1 MPMKWI
7 PRNISLWSNIA
18 FSLAFVSNVLVILF
32 YPFETGTKVLR
43 ESSIIFRKT
52 VCVFVCLCLHA
63 CLHIYV
69 FVCGF
74 ACLCLHVHACSNA
87 GLHAIQLLNCR
98 SIALY
103 SSCMLCHNGYTL
115 YVYATVRVYACLFT

>member
-43 ESSIIFRKT
+43 ESSIIFCKT
-52 VCVFVCLCLHA
+52 V
-63 CLHIYV
+63 YV
-69 FVCGF
+69 F
-74 ACLCLHVHACSNA
+74 ACLCIYLCVCMFVFGCIFACLCCFNICACVHVC
-87 GLHAIQLLNCR
+87 I
-98 SIALY
+98 IIY
-103 SSCMLCHNGYTL
+103 L
-115 YVYATVRVYACLFT
+115 YVSLFACVFTCTCMFECWITCNSTVEL